1 MVEVFRQLAAGRF
14 GLNHKVTLRASD
26 KDWGSGD
33 LAGARV
39 GSSYTVARLLAL
51 MIDVSDNTA
60 TNMLIR
66 RVGRQRINATMIT
79 NPQPSAKIIPVR
91 KNAQFTW

>member
-1 MVEVFRQLAAGRF
+1 MATGDVRSQHE
-14 GLNHKVTLRASD
+14 GLRRAD

-39 GSSYTVARLLAL
+39 GSSYTVAKLLAL
-51 MIDVSDNTA
+51 MIDDSDNTA

-66 RVGRQRINATMIT
+66 RVGRRHINEHDGRAR
-79 NPQPSAKIIPVR
+79 A
-91 KNAQFTW
+91 